1 MLMSGVTTVV
11 GAFVLALLVATLFW
25 GGSGLVIAL
34 PVALVVL
41 VAAVGMDVRRRRASR
56 LLMDHQR
63 ERAEEH
69 KVEFTERDRETLY
82 SSD

>member
-1 MLMSGVTTVV
+1 MSALTTVV

-25 GGSGLVIAL
+25 GGAGLVIAL
-34 PVALVVL
+34 PVALVLL
-41 VAAVGMDVRRRRASR
+41 VVAFGMDIRRRRASMS
-56 LLMDHQR
+56 LMHEQR
-63 ERAEEH
+63 ERAKEQ